1 LAGASSR
8 LLQSLVDGD
17 TSAENGGNLL
27 EITLLGD
34 TGNVSSLSD
43 TVLLEGTIDGVTREK
58 SFSAKRLIGLLAER
72 AGETRAVEPLDTD
85 VVTELDVLDK
95 GPALHNNTSTFVST
109 DKGELDGQRPVTV
122 HGMEIGVADTRELD
136 VNQNFI
142 WANFW
147 NWDLLIDTGSS
158 GLLNNLSPLL
168 GWDFVCCHFGSV
180 LGFE

>member
-1 LAGASSR
+1 MSHYSDVH
-8 LLQSLVDGD
+8 QSLLNPWHEGAQG
-17 TSAENGGNLL
+17 SAY
-27 EITLLGD
+27 
-34 TGNVSSLSD
+34 
-43 TVLLEGTIDGVTREK
+43 
-58 SFSAKRLIGLLAER
+58 
-72 AGETRAVEPLDTD
+72 LDTD

-147 NWDLLIDTGSS
+147 NWDLLIDTGWVMLVFFESS
-158 GLLNNLSPLL
+158 RASA
-168 GWDFVCCHFGSV
+168 SSYV
-180 LGFE
+180 LRSSQ